1 MTRFWRSRRS
11 WWRYLGT
18 RDWGPEARRENGEG
32 RGSRVNGILLKHPIG
47 PGTVLARA
55 VSNGGMSG
63 ARRRAERSPE
73 TMGDERV
80 VMGRRDEGE
89 AFAAA
94 RRQAE
99 KTRDV
104 RAEFFVDVQLRL
116 SGGAGLSII
125 HPSPHRTPWYCNP
138 LRRGTQPQTVDR
150 SPRRASAL
158 RLISISVFPRS
169 TE

>member
-1 MTRFWRSRRS
+1 MGTTRFWRSRRS
-11 WWRYLGT
+11 WWRCLGT
-18 RDWGPEARRENGEG
+18 KKGNEAREAASVNRKL
-32 RGSRVNGILLKHPIG
+32 RVQATGA
-47 PGTVLARA
+47 GTVSAGA

-63 ARRRAERSPE
+63 SRRRAERCPGRME
-73 TMGDERV
+73 DRGV
-80 VMGRRDEGE
+80 VKGRRKEGE

-94 RRQAE
+94 QGQVVTTIGGA
-99 KTRDV
+99 

-138 LRRGTQPQTVDR
+138 LRRGTEPQTVDR